1 MTTLN
6 KDIQDKLQ
14 NLNVFEKLI
23 GVNLVVFFVGLIIK
37 VVFTIGSSLSWL
49 ELPSDFMDFILK
61 PWSLITYGFTHYDFW
76 HILFNMLWLY
86 FIGQMFMNLF
96 SPSLYKL

>member
-37 VVFTIGSSLSWL
+37 VVFTIGSALVGWNCQVTL
-49 ELPSDFMDFILK
+49 
-61 PWSLITYGFTHYDFW
+61 WT
-76 HILFNMLWLY
+76 LF
-86 FIGQMFMNLF
+86 
-96 SPSLYKL
+96 